1 MFLEGIDFNVLKSS
15 CKLFRVFFFPPRSN
29 SHFLLLTTCWEQHA
43 VPSVRSSSWA
53 SEKHYFLGVSAG
65 VRVCPKQNPL
75 SLKVSATTIQIS
87 LPLLTKSLKKV
98 LLQVLLPRP
107 LNVTSLNKAYECSH
121 VININSVV
129 VSICPSS
136 KIMEF
141 SSLFSM
147 GYLTH
152 LSVWLCFL

>member
-1 MFLEGIDFNVLKSS
+1 MCSKVLANY
-15 CKLFRVFFFPPRSN
+15 FGFFFFPPRSN